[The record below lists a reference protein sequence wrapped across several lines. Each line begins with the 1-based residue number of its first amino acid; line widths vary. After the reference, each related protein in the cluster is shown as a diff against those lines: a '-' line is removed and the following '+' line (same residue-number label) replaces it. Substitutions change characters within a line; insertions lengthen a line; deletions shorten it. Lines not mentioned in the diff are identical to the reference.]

1 LLARGRLKRPLPLS
15 ILPEDRLFGRARIFV
30 GFISAVNDRTSIPSC
45 LLIASSQSAFCPLL
59 KRDLA
64 RLARNHCL
72 AANDEEQDHD
82 PLEH

>member
-30 GFISAVNDRTSIPSC
+30 GFNSAVNDRTS
-45 LLIASSQSAFCPLL
+45 FCPLL